1 MNSICRSRSGAKAVT
16 TFTIDVGSMVPTS
29 KCFAEVRSLGVICRG
44 ESQAE
49 VLGRLQRDTAHHV
62 ARMARRMVADMIE
75 TS

>member
-1 MNSICRSRSGAKAVT
+1 
-16 TFTIDVGSMVPTS
+16 MVPTS